1 MIEMMRMKKTI
12 LFLLIA
18 LFSGVAGGQELTN
31 TNINK
36 VDSQGRKQGNWKAYD
51 VNGNLKFEGR
61 FVDGLP
67 VGTFTYYYP
76 DGKIRAVSEMIDGG
90 KRSHTKIYHKNTRL
104 MAEGN
109 YLNKQKD
116 STWKY
121 YSDFDG
127 VLLST
132 EHYEN
137 GVLEGKVINYY
148 PSGEVAEEI
157 PYENGLKE
165 GVWKQYFTDGKLK
178 LKATYVNDLLEGL
191 MLVYYQNGVPEISG
205 MYENNFKHGMW
216 IHFNE
221 RGEVIKKETFRNG
234 RLKKTEEF

>member
-1 MIEMMRMKKTI
+1 MNRIKNIISI
-12 LFLLIA
+12 LCLALLSI
-18 LFSGVAGGQELTN
+18 VATGQELTN

-36 VDSQGRKQGNWKAYD
+36 VDSQGRKQGDWKAFD
-51 VNGNLKFEGR
+51 VNGNLKFEGH

-76 DGKIRAVSEMIDGG
+76 DGKIRAISEMIDGG
-90 KRSHTKIYHKNTRL
+90 KRSHTRIFHNNTRL

-109 YLNKQKD
+109 YLEEKKD
-116 STWKY
+116 STWNY

-132 EHYEN
+132 ENYAN
-137 GVLEGKVINYY
+137 GVLEGTVITYY
-148 PSGEVAEEI
+148 PSGSVAEEI
-157 PYENGLKE
+157 PYKNGLKE

-191 MLVYYQNGVPEISG
+191 MLVYHQNGVPEISG
-205 MYENNFKHGMW
+205 TYENNFKHGLW
-216 IHFNE
+216 FTFNN
-221 RGEVIKKETFRNG
+221 RGEVIKKETYKNG
-234 RLKKTEEF
+234 HLRKTEEF